1 MCNAV
6 KSMQSHLLSCYEIF
20 CNFHEDSVSATL
32 TLHLLNNTKNCKNI
46 VKLLLK
52 YFIKLTQPNLYF
64 KVDAFYAMQFFP
76 CSCFHAATFLSS
88 KYVYLQIG
96 LSFTNITVGKLV
108 KAPMQKDQEE
118 DH

>member
-1 MCNAV
+1 
-6 KSMQSHLLSCYEIF
+6 
-20 CNFHEDSVSATL
+20 
-32 TLHLLNNTKNCKNI
+32 
-46 VKLLLK
+46 
-52 YFIKLTQPNLYF
+52 
-64 KVDAFYAMQFFP
+64 MQFFP